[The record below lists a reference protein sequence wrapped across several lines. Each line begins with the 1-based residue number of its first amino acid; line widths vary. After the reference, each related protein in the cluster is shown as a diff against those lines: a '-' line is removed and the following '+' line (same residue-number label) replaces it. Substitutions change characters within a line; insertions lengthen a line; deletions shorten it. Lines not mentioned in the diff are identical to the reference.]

1 MAEFVLDFLWCVKE
15 IFLVLIQHS
24 PETRPKRNFKCQS
37 VGSLKQKKNLRA
49 RDDFFYTKTH
59 TPRVCCETTHTLK
72 HARREREREREAT
85 MMLMTAPTTTTT
97 SAPSDDVPPLFLRC
111 F

>member
-1 MAEFVLDFLWCVKE
+1 MAEFVLDFLWCAMCE
-15 IFLVLIQHS
+15 RDIFGVD
-24 PETRPKRNFKCQS
+24 PAGTRAKRNFKCW
-37 VGSLKQKKNLRA
+37 A

-72 HARREREREREAT
+72 HARREREIEREAT
-85 MMLMTAPTTTTT
+85 MMLMTAPTTTTTTT

>member
-1 MAEFVLDFLWCVKE
+1 MAEFVLDFLWCVMCE
-15 IFLVLIQHS
+15 RDIFGVDPEQEQKGILI
-24 PETRPKRNFKCQS
+24 S
-37 VGSLKQKKNLRA
+37 VGSR
-49 RDDFFYTKTH
+49 RERRIFYTKTH

-72 HARREREREREAT
+72 HARREREREREREAT
-85 MMLMTAPTTTTT
+85 MMLMTAPTTTT

>member
-1 MAEFVLDFLWCVKE
+1 VAEFVLDFLRAMCE
-15 IFLVLIQHS
+15 RDIFGVDPEQEQKGILI
-24 PETRPKRNFKCQS
+24 S
-37 VGSLKQKKNLRA
+37 VVQPA

-59 TPRVCCETTHTLK
+59 THPRVCCKTTHTLK
-72 HARREREREREAT
+72 HARREKEREREREREREAT